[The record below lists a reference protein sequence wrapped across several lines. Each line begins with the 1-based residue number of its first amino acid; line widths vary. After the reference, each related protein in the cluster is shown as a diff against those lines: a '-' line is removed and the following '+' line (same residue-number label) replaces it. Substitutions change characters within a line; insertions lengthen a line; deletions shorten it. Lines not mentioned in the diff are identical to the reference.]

1 MKLRLTRTTAR
12 SIILMGLDH
21 SEKAFVPG
29 RDAKTR
35 TEARA
40 YMRAAY
46 DAAVSSLARMYEIS
60 PREVRKITGAMLR
73 SAQDDFIAYV
83 GAELDG
89 GAR

>member
-12 SIILMGLDH
+12 SIILMDLDGA
-21 SEKAFVPG
+21 EKAFVPG

-40 YMRAAY
+40 YIRAAY
-46 DAAVSSLARMYEIS
+46 IRSGEALAEAYETTPAAV
-60 PREVRKITGAMLR
+60 RKLTGAMLKD
-73 SAQDDFIAYV
+73 AQNHLVAYV

-89 GAR
+89 GA